1 MYGFAALR
9 VGWPGRFRVRQPLSS
24 QDRANAPQR
33 RLSPD
38 ERRQPKRSVIKI
50 TARQPRPTVCASL
63 MCRCSAATPPQGD
76 VLRHM
81 SDVFG
86 QVCPDW
92 QTCERPSPSRNV
104 APGSRACTCHPPC
117 TQCAVSASARA
128 GRGPGPRPGRRHLHH
143 GPGKLARTRGLIL
156 DWSPTGNF
164 CTILSSFTNHPTDP
178 IPCPRTPV
186 KAGA

>member
-1 MYGFAALR
+1 VYGFAALR

-24 QDRANAPQR
+24 QDRASAPQR

-38 ERRQPKRSVIKI
+38 ERRQPKRSVIKV
-50 TARQPRPTVCASL
+50 TAQQPRPTVCASL

-92 QTCERPSPSRNV
+92 RARDRLLLHRNMALSSRGFLASLRARHRGIFCGVIESSHAAYPSADIPEVPPETAHS
-104 APGSRACTCHPPC
+104 ACTTDCSVTYPPC
-117 TQCAVSASARA
+117 AYSDDRDRRFRHRDRAVR
-128 GRGPGPRPGRRHLHH
+128 
-143 GPGKLARTRGLIL
+143 
-156 DWSPTGNF
+156 
-164 CTILSSFTNHPTDP
+164 SS
-178 IPCPRTPV
+178 
-186 KAGA
+186 